1 MVACDFVKLF
11 LKRLHLQP
19 HNWPV
24 FNLLIIDSDFFF
36 LKYCVLT

>member
-1 MVACDFVKLF
+1 MVACDFFQVVPEK
-11 LKRLHLQP
+11 P

-36 LKYCVLT
+36 FFLKYCVLT